1 MRISPTG
8 RCRSGFTLVELLV
21 VIVVI
26 GLSMG
31 MVAPRLAPDLF
42 RTDFDAA
49 ARRLSGTM
57 SSARSRAMLS
67 GEPWAM
73 TFDLD
78 ADAYW
83 IQPAL
88 LGAER
93 GDAVR
98 RVRLPEGV
106 SVRWLEIGQRGRLLS
121 GQNMLE
127 FRPMGMTQPAV
138 ICLESDE
145 GAVWIRVKPFN
156 AHLEVHGEEF
166 DLADVAS
173 QMSRLREN

>member
-8 RCRSGFTLVELLV
+8 RCSGFTLIELLV

-31 MVAPRLAPDLF
+31 MVAPRLTPELF
-42 RTDFDAA
+42 RSDFDAA
-49 ARRLSGTM
+49 ARRLAGAM
-57 SSARSRAMLS
+57 ASARSRAMLS

-88 LGAER
+88 LGTER
-93 GDAVR
+93 GDGIR
-98 RVRLPEGV
+98 RVLLPEDV
-106 SVRWLEIGQRGRLLS
+106 SFRWLEIGERGRVLN
-121 GQNMLE
+121 GQSRLE
-127 FRPMGMTQPAV
+127 FRPMGMTQPTV
-138 ICLESDE
+138 ICLEGDE

-156 AHLEVHGEEF
+156 AHLEVHNEEY
-166 DLADVAS
+166 DLTDVAS
-173 QMSRLREN
+173 EMTRVREN